1 MAVILRFSELAKGF
15 APFRYCFCFFYFVW
29 GYKIKGNLIGTLPM
43 RYSCCSGTAAPTR
56 NEAKEPWLFRVR
68 AGFPQIAGYTY
79 MKAKLKCMYKLL
91 FPYLMEY
98 SAAKNSKMY
107 YQNNGVLRHT
117 SKRRNLFT
125 LNRVTKRARTAAY
138 TGRTLKEGYPVCAAS
153 QRASM

>member
-1 MAVILRFSELAKGF
+1 
-15 APFRYCFCFFYFVW
+15 
-29 GYKIKGNLIGTLPM
+29 
-43 RYSCCSGTAAPTR
+43 
-56 NEAKEPWLFRVR
+56 
-68 AGFPQIAGYTY
+68 
-79 MKAKLKCMYKLL
+79 MYKLL

-153 QRASM
+153 QRASMRSKGQSLCLDKSDGFVLLLAQLWNIYGKHGMVAPVTGGRQTLGDWVLQNHQQRLRRAFRLAGQCEHIRTNDTAMPSMAQHRG